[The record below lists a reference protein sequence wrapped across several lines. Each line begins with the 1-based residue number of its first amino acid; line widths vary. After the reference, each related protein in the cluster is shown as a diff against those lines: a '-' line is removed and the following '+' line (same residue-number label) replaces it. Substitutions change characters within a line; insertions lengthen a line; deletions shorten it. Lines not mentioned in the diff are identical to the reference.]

1 MTDQEPPAF
10 TVVDKRRAAQKKAAS
25 EPPSEGTAEKSTISS
40 TSEEDSTATTQT
52 PPTEGPSPEEKM
64 QETTA
69 GTDTSSRAESEQ
81 ATSDARSASS
91 LPQEGLPALDP
102 IMLLSLAAMQLDART
117 FAQSLLGV
125 FDAYAW
131 QAMGLVANPAT
142 GEAQKDLPAAQLAI
156 DCLQFLLSKVD
167 ADLSEPE
174 RREVQR
180 RLNDLRM
187 NYVAKLRES

>member
-10 TVVDKRRAAQKKAAS
+10 TVVDKRRAAQKPAAS
-25 EPPSEGTAEKSTISS
+25 ETDAEGAAEESTISP
-40 TSEEDSTATTQT
+40 TPEEGPAATTQA
-52 PPTEGPSPEEKM
+52 PPTEGSSSE
-64 QETTA
+64 ETTQ
-69 GTDTSSRAESEQ
+69 AEAAADMASDAEAEQ
-81 ATSDARSASS
+81 A
-91 LPQEGLPALDP
+91 PQEGLPALDP
-102 IMLLSLAAMQLDART
+102 IMLLSLAAMQLDARA

-131 QAMGLVANPAT
+131 QAMGFVANPAT
-142 GEAQKDLPAAQLAI
+142 GETQKDLPSAQLAI
-156 DCLQFLLSKVD
+156 DCLQFLLGKVE
-167 ADLSEPE
+167 ADLSEME

>member
-10 TVVDKRRAAQKKAAS
+10 TVVDKRRAAQKKADS
-25 EPPSEGTAEKSTISS
+25 EPPSESAAEESTVSS
-40 TSEEDSTATTQT
+40 TPEEDSSATTQT
-52 PPTEGPSPEEKM
+52 PPTEGPSSEEKM

-81 ATSDARSASS
+81 A
-91 LPQEGLPALDP
+91 PQEGLPALDP
-102 IMLLSLAAMQLDART
+102 IMLLSLAAMQLDVST

-131 QAMGLVANPAT
+131 QSMGLVANPAT

>member
-1 MTDQEPPAF
+1 MTDQDPPAF

-25 EPPSEGTAEKSTISS
+25 EPHPESAAEESTVSS
-40 TSEEDSTATTQT
+40 TPEEDSAATTQA
-52 PPTEGPSPEEKM
+52 PPTEGSSSESKTQEEA
-64 QETTA
+64 A
-69 GTDTSSRAESEQ
+69 GEDTSSHAEAEQ
-81 ATSDARSASS
+81 A
-91 LPQEGLPALDP
+91 PQEGMPALDP
-102 IMLLSLAAMQLDART
+102 IMLLSLAAMQLDVRT
-117 FAQSLLGV
+117 FVQTLLGV

-142 GEAQKDLPAAQLAI
+142 GEPHKDLPAAQLAI
-156 DCLQFLLSKVD
+156 DCLQFLLGKAE

-187 NYVAKLRES
+187 NYLAKLRES

>member
-25 EPPSEGTAEKSTISS
+25 EPHSETTADESTVSS
-40 TSEEDSTATTQT
+40 TPEEGPAATTQA
-52 PPTEGPSPEEKM
+52 PPTEGSSSDNTM
-64 QETTA
+64 QEASA
-69 GTDTSSRAESEQ
+69 GADTSSPTEAEQ
-81 ATSDARSASS
+81 T
-91 LPQEGLPALDP
+91 PQEGLPALDP
-102 IMLLSLAAMQLDART
+102 VMLLSLAAMQLDART
-117 FAQSLLGV
+117 FVQMLLGV

-131 QAMGLVANPAT
+131 QAMGLVANQAT
-142 GEAQKDLPAAQLAI
+142 GETQKDLPAAQLAI
-156 DCLQFLLSKVD
+156 DCLQFLLGKVD
-167 ADLSEPE
+167 ADITEPE